1 MGLRCRRGLGRS
13 FWFDSLFWGFGV
25 SVLGLGYMVWLF
37 VFDMGYC
44 RYDNDLG
51 IGMGLA
57 FLIAWAF
64 DGGLHVFVLGP
75 MNRLRKAVL

>member
-1 MGLRCRRGLGRS
+1 
-13 FWFDSLFWGFGV
+13 
-25 SVLGLGYMVWLF
+25 MVWLF

>member
-13 FWFDSLFWGFGV
+13 FWFDSLFFGV
-25 SVLGLGYMVWLF
+25 WVWVLGLGFGLGYMAWLF

-57 FLIAWAF
+57 FLVA
-64 DGGLHVFVLGP
+64 
-75 MNRLRKAVL
+75 